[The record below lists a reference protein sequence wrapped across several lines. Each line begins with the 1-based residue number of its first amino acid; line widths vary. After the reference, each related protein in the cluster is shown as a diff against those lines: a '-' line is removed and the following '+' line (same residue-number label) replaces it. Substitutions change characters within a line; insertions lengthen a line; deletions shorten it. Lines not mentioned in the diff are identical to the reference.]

1 MERCGLQR
9 RLAPASVSAVTTPR
23 KQHVSEKLS
32 CIHNCILQL
41 AAHCHLLLPRPVRTK
56 AGRWCVG
63 RRALTLSPQIVFRLM
78 PAVWRAGWQQG
89 DQVVWGSLGL
99 LVIIIISN
107 NTTCSST
114 TPWQPAGCV
123 SARGCMRGRGNSQ
136 TVAVGS
142 QARANESATDR
153 CKVALGARQRQ

>member
-1 MERCGLQR
+1 MAHHGIPGTKKTNVLVEQ
-9 RLAPASVSAVTTPR
+9 TTESITKPTTTAMTTSLL
-23 KQHVSEKLS
+23 K
-32 CIHNCILQL
+32 
-41 AAHCHLLLPRPVRTK
+41 HLLLVFSLPARTK

-63 RRALTLSPQIVFRLM
+63 RRALTLSPQTVFRLM

-107 NTTCSST
+107 NTTCSSA